1 VRRAAPRPI
10 TPPAAAGARAG
21 GAQSLDQG
29 RQTFTGGEHGG
40 GDPAITDGVHDPLDS
55 IPVAPPEPLRGGLE
69 ALLERTDLKAL
80 VVFGLDKA
88 LEARLWR

>member
-1 VRRAAPRPI
+1 MPRPDRS
-10 TPPAAAGARAG
+10 PLQQQQLARG
-21 GAQSLDQG
+21 QEGHKVSIKG
-29 RQTFTGGEHGG
+29 RQTFTAGEHVG

-69 ALLERTDLKAL
+69 ALVERSDLKAL
-80 VVFGLDKA
+80 VVIGLAKA